1 MIKKFSNKIMG
12 SFSDS
17 TKGRFLSAFMD
28 LFLMYKNIS
37 RYK

>member
-1 MIKKFSNKIMG
+1 MIKKFSDKLKE
-12 SFSDS
+12 SFSEG
-17 TKGRFLSAFMD
+17 TKGRFMNAFVD